1 MICHQGGVLT
11 LEPSETNLPIGEN
24 PFAKLQRFSGAVL
37 GSARSKELGAPRAT
51 WRAFKGFGQEE
62 PNSELH
68 AGSEE
73 RPPILMTEKKWVL
86 IGVING
92 VMGASLQVEGSHF
105 ATLFHAV
112 FWYHHLDSSQKT
124 PNKNSTK
131 RTYTW
136 IFQVCKI
143 CAFFHPKK
151 LPKGRHL
158 TYLEDPGIVD
168 PFCLKDRSKP
178 NLLLCFFFVCFFLRQ
193 FQPRG
198 LGPPSTGVDPRGSLG
213 GFTIA
218 IFRENDRG
226 SEFLPALEGRRGG
239 DSGKSSASWRFM
251 EFLSFR
257 FFSGF

>member
-73 RPPILMTEKKWVL
+73 RPPIFLMTEKKWVL

-92 VMGASLQVEGSHF
+92 VMGASLQVEESHF

-143 CAFFHPKK
+143 CAFSPKK
-151 LPKGRHL
+151 TTKRQTSYIPR
-158 TYLEDPGIVD
+158 
-168 PFCLKDRSKP
+168 RSRYSRSFLFKRSLQTKSP
-178 NLLLCFFFVCFFLRQ
+178 VVFFFVC
-193 FQPRG
+193 
-198 LGPPSTGVDPRGSLG
+198 V
-213 GFTIA
+213 
-218 IFRENDRG
+218 
-226 SEFLPALEGRRGG
+226 
-239 DSGKSSASWRFM
+239 
-251 EFLSFR
+251 
-257 FFSGF
+257 FFSANFSPEVSAPLQLV